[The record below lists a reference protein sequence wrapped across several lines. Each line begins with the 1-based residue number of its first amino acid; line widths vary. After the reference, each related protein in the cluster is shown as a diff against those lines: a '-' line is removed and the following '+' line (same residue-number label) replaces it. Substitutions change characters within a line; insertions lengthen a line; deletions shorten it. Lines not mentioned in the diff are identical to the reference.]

1 MDRSV
6 QLNFVGRIIFVCH
19 ACLTSLS
26 RISGRRLFALILMIG
41 IFEGCNAGVEE
52 ESGWVTGQVTYQGTP
67 VTEATVMFTNPEQ
80 HIAMT
85 AQVDE
90 EGKFRIRRAG
100 TNGLPLG
107 SYQVTVSPPRVD
119 LPLGP
124 PPPGWQDKKY
134 PNIPDSYR
142 NPATSNLSA
151 TVADGE
157 NVFAIEMK

>member
-1 MDRSV
+1 M
-6 QLNFVGRIIFVCH
+6 CH
-19 ACLTSLS
+19 ACLVLPTRIGGRGLS
-26 RISGRRLFALILMIG
+26 ALIVMIGLVGGCSGR
-41 IFEGCNAGVEE
+41 VEE

-67 VTEATVMFTNPEQ
+67 VTEATVMFTNREKSV
-80 HIAMT
+80 AMT
-85 AQVDE
+85 AQVDK
-90 EGKFRIRRAG
+90 EGKFQIRRAG

-107 SYQVTVSPPRVD
+107 AYQVTVSPPRVD

-124 PPPGWQDKKY
+124 PPPGWNDKKY